1 MSDATYPRA
10 RYRRL
15 AREALGA
22 ANALPPGQNR
32 DALLQM
38 AQVWERLA
46 EENADSTGP
55 LFSTGP
61 ADQPA
66 MQQQQQQQVQ
76 PDDDDATKN

>member
-1 MSDATYPRA
+1 MSDETYPSA

-46 EENADSTGP
+46 DQHADSTGSLLRSFEAEP
-55 LFSTGP
+55 RSAL
-61 ADQPA
+61 
-66 MQQQQQQQVQ
+66 QQQQQVQ
-76 PDDDDATKN
+76 PDDHTKK

>member
-1 MSDATYPRA
+1 MSDEAYPSA

-22 ANALPPGQNR
+22 ANAMLPGENR

-46 EENADSTGP
+46 EQHADATGP
-55 LFSTGP
+55 LLRAAEGEK
-61 ADQPA
+61 QPA
-66 MQQQQQQQVQ
+66 MQQQQQVQ
-76 PDDDDATKN
+76 PDDDDKK

>member
-1 MSDATYPRA
+1 MSDETYWSA

-22 ANALPPGQNR
+22 ANTLPPGVSR
-32 DALLQM
+32 DTLLQM

-46 EENADSTGP
+46 EQHADNTGP
-55 LFSTGP
+55 LSSTGR

-66 MQQQQQQQVQ
+66 MQQQQQVQ
-76 PDDDDATKN
+76 PDDEDEK